1 MNSIAIQ
8 NNCLF
13 TLTCFTVALI
23 LIHTFLLVDMNII
36 LISSSAFLFCLAT
49 VSYWIKC
56 FMSQE
61 ITLPMILPFSQ
72 SLIKLFYS
80 FKSAFYS
87 IKSAFDSIKSTFY
100 RIKTANNIQANN
112 YQQQNQLIKHESFN
126 SFCGS
131 QLEFENE
138 AHTFA
143 KLIEMNYVNFWYNSL
158 SNGNQQ
164 FLVNCQLA
172 LEQTFINLTN
182 SFQNKLS
189 TPKLAQIF
197 LQLIHSNL
205 AYSNDNDYDNENE
218 QTILVANIVQ
228 RLLNIC
234 SPHEIN
240 CVIQKSQTKNY
251 AVCLMIK
258 QMLTEAVFIPIFD
271 VITNPQWIYSNIIFL
286 CKEEPTVIT
295 HDVDDDISIN
305 EFPDEQISN
314 SLQDFNGFQNHDD
327 AICRNIST
335 LNKTLSSSMPEIHMS
350 NIDFNLIEN
359 NRRFHSSDALSA
371 NQIGK
376 MHIKNVY
383 FC

>member
-23 LIHTFLLVDMNII
+23 LIHTFLLVDINIV
-36 LISSSAFLFCLAT
+36 LVSSSIFLLCLAT
-49 VSYWIKC
+49 VSHWIKC

-72 SLIKLFYS
+72 SLIKLFDS
-80 FKSAFYS
+80 F
-87 IKSAFDSIKSTFY
+87 KSAFDSIKSTFY
-100 RIKTANNIQANN
+100 RIKRANNIQVKN
-112 YQQQNQLIKHESFN
+112 YQQQSQLIKHESFN

-131 QLEFENE
+131 QLEFSNE

-143 KLIEMNYVNFWYNSL
+143 KLIEINYVNFWYNSL

-164 FLVNCQLA
+164 FLANCQLA
-172 LEQTFINLTN
+172 LEQIFINLIN

-205 AYSNDNDYDNENE
+205 TYFNDNNYDNEND
-218 QTILVANIVQ
+218 QTILVANIVE

-240 CVIQKSQTKNY
+240 FLIEKSQTKNY
-251 AVCLMIK
+251 AVYLMIK
-258 QMLTEAVFIPIFD
+258 KMLTEAVFIPIFD

-286 CKEEPTVIT
+286 CKEEPIVIT
-295 HDVDDDISIN
+295 HHVDDDISIN
-305 EFPDEQISN
+305 EFPDEQTSN
-314 SLQDFNGFQNHDD
+314 SLQDFNGFENNDD

-335 LNKTLSSSMPEIHMS
+335 LNKTLSSSMPEIHIS
-350 NIDFNLIEN
+350 NIDLNLIES
-359 NRRFHSSDALSA
+359 NRHFHSSDDLSA

-376 MHIKNVY
+376 MYIKK
-383 FC
+383 